1 MRPRSCLPI
10 LLLVAIPALAQ
21 DADHAV
27 DAELIRMETSKW
39 DPASLLNPFKL
50 MSMFSDEMLSVEYG
64 SDFQGKAE
72 RRTWRE
78 ILAYG
83 PLPPMKTQLTEWKA
97 LHPTP
102 DVVILSYK
110 VTAPAADWKAYAT
123 SVWAR
128 RDGKWQTVFYQAST
142 AK

>member
-1 MRPRSCLPI
+1 MRHLPAFVVLA
-10 LLLVAIPALAQ
+10 LLGTPAA
-21 DADHAV
+21 AA
-27 DAELIRMETSKW
+27 DAEPGIDAQLIRMETTKW
-39 DPASLLNPFKL
+39 DPASLLHPADL
-50 MSMFSDEMLSVEYG
+50 MAMFSEEMLSVEYG
-64 SDFQGKAE
+64 ANLEGGAE

-83 PLPPMKTQLTEWKA
+83 PLPGWKMKLGDWRTIHA
-97 LHPTP
+97 SP

-110 VTAPAADWKAYAT
+110 VTGVSVDWKAYAT

-128 RDGKWQTVFYQAST
+128 RDGKWRTVFYQAST

>member
-1 MRPRSCLPI
+1 
-10 LLLVAIPALAQ
+10 
-21 DADHAV
+21 
-27 DAELIRMETSKW
+27 
-39 DPASLLNPFKL
+39 

-64 SDFQGKAE
+64 ADFHGKAE

-83 PLPPMKTQLTEWKA
+83 ALPPMKTQLGEWKA
-97 LHPTP
+97 LHPSA

-110 VTAPAADWKAYAT
+110 VTALSVDWKAYAT

-142 AK
+142 AR

>member
-1 MRPRSCLPI
+1 MRRRHC
-10 LLLVAIPALAQ
+10 LLLVLSAAVPAAAQ
-21 DADHAV
+21 EGDRAV
-27 DAELIRMETSKW
+27 DQELIRLESTKW
-39 DPASLLNPFKL
+39 DAGSLASPLKL
-50 MSMFSDEMLSVEYG
+50 MSLFSDEMLSVEYG
-64 SDFQGKAE
+64 ADVQGKAE
-72 RRTWRE
+72 RRTWKE

-83 PLPPMKTQLTEWKA
+83 PLPSWKVQLGEWRA
-97 LHPTP
+97 LHPSA

-110 VTAPAADWKAYAT
+110 VTGVSVDWRAYAT

>member
-1 MRPRSCLPI
+1 MRHVQAFVVLALI
-10 LLLVAIPALAQ
+10 ATPAPAAEGDAGIDAQ
-21 DADHAV
+21 
-27 DAELIRMETSKW
+27 LIRMETMKW
-39 DPASLLNPFKL
+39 DPASLMHPIDL

-64 SDFQGKAE
+64 ADLGDGAQ
-72 RRTWRE
+72 RRTWKE

-83 PLPPMKTQLTEWKA
+83 PLPAWKMQLGEWRA
-97 LHPTP
+97 IHASP

-110 VTAPAADWKAYAT
+110 VTGVSVEWKAYAT

-128 RDGKWQTVFYQAST
+128 REGRWRTVFYQAST

>member
-1 MRPRSCLPI
+1 MRRF
-10 LLLVAIPALAQ
+10 LLLALVMAAPAPAFATDPEPGTDAQ
-21 DADHAV
+21 LMRLEA
-27 DAELIRMETSKW
+27 TKW
-39 DPASLLNPFKL
+39 QPASLAHPFEL

-64 SDFQGKAE
+64 SDLHGGAE

-83 PLPPMKTQLTEWKA
+83 PLPAWSVKLGDWRT
-97 LHPTP
+97 LHPSP

-110 VTAPAADWKAYAT
+110 VTGQSIDWKAYAT

-128 RDGKWQTVFYQAST
+128 RDGKWKTVFYQAST

>member
-1 MRPRSCLPI
+1 MRPFL
-10 LLLVAIPALAQ
+10 ALALFALAAAPVRP
-21 DADHAV
+21 ADPEPNP
-27 DAELIRMETSKW
+27 DAELMRMESAKW
-39 DPASLLNPFKL
+39 RPASLAHPFEL

-64 SDFQGKAE
+64 ADVHAGAE

-83 PLPPMKTQLTEWKA
+83 PLPAWNVKLGEWRT
-97 LHPTP
+97 LHPSP

-110 VTAPAADWKAYAT
+110 VTGVSIDWKAYAT

-128 RDGKWQTVFYQAST
+128 RDGKWKTVFYQAST